1 MFILLLVILVIAGAL
16 FVVSNSSYVQTKLG
30 QWVAESLSKRL
41 NAKVMV
47 DKLDVDFV
55 NRLTLNGFIV
65 YDQQDDTLAYAKRI
79 NLTVRRLGVRNNI
92 FRFGDLQLDNATVNI
107 RKIDESGGTN
117 LDFIV
122 DYFSNP
128 DTLSIDSVK
137 SNLLLSAQSVVLNNC
152 NFSFQNPYEVKVDS
166 GMDLNNIS
174 IKSIHGSIEDFL
186 FMNDS
191 LVCDFQSFSFRENSG
206 MSLQDLKGEFRL
218 NDEGIH
224 THNLELTT
232 TNSSVLGDISLM
244 HTDWID
250 YRDFLH
256 AIKWNGQLNRSKVNL
271 KDIGYFVPGLYNVDF
286 PFYLQGKIT
295 GSIDN
300 LKGRKIQVSAGDR
313 SIFRGD
319 FDVSGL
325 PDASNAFIDLRVRQ
339 LSSDYHDLV
348 NITSEMSGNIDF
360 KSNLPVEV
368 ERVGSLFFEGSFTG
382 FSNDFVAYGN
392 LTTEAGSVKMDLKV
406 EEDSVNNRVN
416 YDGNIRTKNLNVGRV
431 FDIEEFGTV
440 AVNADVSA
448 YSREK
453 MESATVVGKIENMEY
468 MGYKYK
474 NILVD
479 GNVASKKFEGHLTS
493 RDPNFYLDFD
503 GKVDF
508 STQVPILDFYADIIN
523 LDLSALKLVKL
534 EEPLSFSSQVS
545 LYAAGNSIN
554 DITGSLIAGGS
565 FICFG
570 DSVLYLDEVKVTA
583 AGDVNNRKISFS
595 SDIAD
600 IDITGAFDIE
610 GLPQSFKNLVG
621 EVLPA
626 VVETEMVKTEQ
637 VFDFNI
643 NYKQKNMISGIFLPG
658 LEIASQTTA
667 YGSYNSLDRTFGL
680 FFRAPKLE
688 YGDYSAQDINAD
700 MGKISEVLKGKLYAS
715 EAYVQKLRLENVDID
730 LEAYNDIGTLGV
742 GWYNID
748 KSTQADLNARV
759 FFEENR
765 HSIIELQPGY
775 VGSENSVWEIK
786 NTATITIDSTR
797 IQIDSLLFAN
807 NKQILD
813 VHGVISKD
821 KEDELRVSLQN
832 FNFASLD
839 SIGVSMDKDLRGVLN
854 LDGSIRDFY
863 DERIIKADLSIDS
876 LGYAEYELGDVE
888 ASSRYF
894 AELSKLSLSGD
905 LTKGVD
911 RVLDFKGDYLI
922 GEDDPLSGKLFL
934 NDFNLSVLNA
944 FEIPQINEYSG
955 FANGEVAITGKVLAP
970 VLKGFID
977 FDDARF
983 RVEYLNTY
991 YHFSDRVRVEDGW
1004 FGIDYKPIYD
1014 EYSRKGYVV
1023 ASAFHEDYSQW
1034 SYDISVEAN
1043 NFFLLNT
1050 TREMNNMYYG
1060 TAFGT
1065 GTMQIGGYAG
1075 FLEINIEA
1083 TTGKG
1088 TSVKLPLD
1096 EKEDVTMEHFVHFVN
1111 KKEDEHEERQTDLSG
1126 VQLRLNID
1134 ATPDAEI
1141 QLIFDEKAGDI
1152 IRGRGSGKI
1161 TLEIAP
1167 TGEFLMFGR
1176 YEIQEG
1182 SYLFTLQN
1190 LINKQFK
1197 VRQGGVIGWY
1207 GDPYQADIDITA
1219 TYGLRTPLY
1228 PIMIENLDRYRGRE
1242 DVNVVLGLSGK
1253 LLNPGIN
1260 FNIELPESTETERSQ
1275 LASISSTTQQLN
1287 QQVFSLLILNRFL
1300 PVNQTT
1306 DNQAITGVSGLG
1318 AATTS
1323 DFVSSQISN
1332 WLSELSNEFDIGVN
1346 YRPGDQISSQEIAVA
1361 LSTQLFNERLSVRGN
1376 FGVTSASESQ
1386 YNPGQTNIL
1395 GDFLVE
1401 YSLTADGKIR
1411 LKVFNETNPYE
1422 VFSTSSSIY
1431 TQGVGLV
1438 YQEDFNTLDE
1448 FFDEVKK
1455 LFTGDKAEKIP

>member
-1 MFILLLVILVIAGAL
+1 MILVIAGAL

-47 DKLDVDFV
+47 DGVDIDFV

-65 YDQQDDTLAYAKRI
+65 YDQQEDTLVYAKRI
-79 NLTVRRLGVRNNI
+79 NLTVRRLGIRNNT
-92 FRFGDLQLDNATVNI
+92 FRFGDLLLDNATVNI
-107 RKIDESGGTN
+107 RRIDEEGGTN

-137 SNLLLSAQSVVLNNC
+137 SNLLLSAQSVSLNNC
-152 NFSFQNPYEVKVDS
+152 NFTFINPYEAKVDS
-166 GMDLNNIS
+166 GIDLNNVS
-174 IKSIHGSIEDFL
+174 VKSIYGSIEDLL
-186 FMNDS
+186 FISDS
-191 LVCDFQSFSFRENSG
+191 MVCDFQSFSFREKSG
-206 MSLQDLKGEFRL
+206 MTLENLKGKFRL
-218 NDEGIH
+218 NNKGIH
-224 THNLELTT
+224 THNLELITA
-232 TNSSVLGDISLM
+232 NSSVLGDIALEQKA
-244 HTDWID
+244 WAD
-250 YRDFLH
+250 YGDFLH
-256 AIKWNGQLNRSKVNL
+256 SIKWNGQLNRSMINL
-271 KDIGYFVPGLYNVDF
+271 KDIGYFVPDLYNVDF
-286 PFYLQGKIT
+286 PFYVEGKIT

-300 LKGRKIQVSAGDR
+300 LKGRKIQINAGER

-319 FDVSGL
+319 FDISGL
-325 PDASNAFIDLRVRQ
+325 PDASSAFIDLRVRQ
-339 LSSDYHDLV
+339 LSSDYSDLV
-348 NITSEMSGNIDF
+348 GITSELSGNENF
-360 KSNLPVEV
+360 KSSLPVEV
-368 ERVGSLFFEGSFTG
+368 ARIGSLFFEGSFTG
-382 FSNDFVAYGN
+382 FADDFVAYGN

-406 EEDSVNNRVN
+406 EADSLNNRVN
-416 YDGNIRTKNLNVGRV
+416 YDGNIRTKNLDVGRV
-431 FDIEEFGTV
+431 FDIAEFGIV

-448 YSREK
+448 YSRDK
-453 MESATVVGKIENMEY
+453 MESATVVGKIESMEY
-468 MGYKYK
+468 SGYTYK

-493 RDPNFYLDFD
+493 RDPNLHLDFE

-508 STQVPILDFYADIIN
+508 SSQVPILDFYADIIN
-523 LDLSALKLVKL
+523 LDLSALKLVKS
-534 EEPLSFSSQVS
+534 EESLSLSSRLS
-545 LYAAGNSIN
+545 LYAAGKSIN
-554 DITGSLIAGGS
+554 DISGSLIADGS
-565 FICFG
+565 FLCFG
-570 DSVLYLDEVKVTA
+570 DSVLYLEEVKITA
-583 AGDVNNRKISFS
+583 VGDVKNRKISFK

-610 GLPQSFKNLVG
+610 GLPQSFQNLVG
-621 EVLPA
+621 EVLPSL
-626 VVETEMVKTEQ
+626 VETKMVKTEQ
-637 VFDFNI
+637 VFDFNM
-643 NYKQKNMISGIFLPG
+643 NYKQKNMISGIILPE

-667 YGSYNSLDRTFGL
+667 YGSYNSIDRTFGL
-680 FFRAPKLE
+680 FFRSPKLE
-688 YGDYSAQDINAD
+688 YQQYSAKDVNAD

-715 EAYVQKLRLENVDID
+715 EAHIQNLQLENFDID
-730 LEAYNDIGTLGV
+730 LEAYNDMGSLRV
-742 GWYNID
+742 GWYNMD
-748 KSTQADLNARV
+748 KSSQAKLNARV
-759 FFEENR
+759 HFEQNR
-765 HSIIELQPGY
+765 HSVIELEPGY
-775 VGSENSVWEIK
+775 LGSENSVWEITK
-786 NTATITIDSTR
+786 TAIITIDSTR

-807 NKQILD
+807 HNQSLD
-813 VHGVISKD
+813 VHGVISEN
-821 KEDELRVSLQN
+821 KEDELRVSLKE

-839 SIGVSMDKDLRGVLN
+839 SIGISMDKDLRGILN

-863 DERIIKADLSIDS
+863 NERILKADLSIES
-876 LGYAEYELGDVE
+876 LGYSDYELGDVK

-894 AELSKLSLSGD
+894 AELSKLSLTGA
-905 LTKGVD
+905 LTRGVD
-911 RVLDFKGDYLI
+911 RVLDFKGDYRV
-922 GEDDPLSGKLFL
+922 GEDDPLTGKLFL

-944 FEIPQINEYSG
+944 FDIPQINEYSG
-955 FANGEVAITGKVLAP
+955 LANGEVDITGKIAAP
-970 VLKGFID
+970 ILNGFID

-1023 ASAFHEDYSQW
+1023 ASAFHEDYSNW

-1065 GTMQIGGYAG
+1065 GTMQIGGYEG

-1083 TTGKG
+1083 ATGKG

-1111 KKEDEHEERQTDLSG
+1111 KKEEEHEERQTDLSG
-1126 VQLRLNID
+1126 VHLSLNVD

-1152 IRGRGSGKI
+1152 IRGRGSGRI
-1161 TLEIAP
+1161 TLEITP
-1167 TGEFLMFGR
+1167 SGEFLMFGR
-1176 YEIQEG
+1176 YEIQDG

-1228 PIMIENLDRYRGRE
+1228 PIMVENQDRYRGRE
-1242 DVNVVLGLSGK
+1242 DVNVVLDLSGK
-1253 LLNPGIN
+1253 LMNPGIN
-1260 FNIELPESTETERSQ
+1260 FKIELPEATETERSQ

-1300 PVNQTT
+1300 PINQNT
-1306 DNQAITGVSGLG
+1306 DNQAMTGVSGLG

-1455 LFTGDKAEKIP
+1455 LFTKEKAEVSP

>member
-1 MFILLLVILVIAGAL
+1 MIVVIAGML
-16 FVVSNSSYVQTKLG
+16 FVVTNSSYVQTKLG

-47 DKLDVDFV
+47 DRLDIDFI

-65 YDQQDDTLAYAKRI
+65 FDQQEDTLVYAKRI
-79 NLTVRRLGVRNNI
+79 NLTVRRLGIRNNI
-92 FRFGDLQLDNATVNI
+92 FRFGDLELDNATVNI
-107 RKIDESGGTN
+107 RKIDESGATN
-117 LDFIV
+117 LDFIT

-152 NFSFQNPYEVKVDS
+152 NFSFRNPFENKVDS

-174 IKSIHGSIEDFL
+174 VKSIHGSIENFL
-186 FMNDS
+186 FINDS

-206 MSLQDLKGEFRL
+206 VTLQNLKGEFRL
-218 NDEGIH
+218 NDKGIH

-232 TNSSVLGDISLM
+232 TNSSILGDIALE
-244 HTDWID
+244 HKAWID
-250 YRDFLH
+250 YSDFLH
-256 AIKWNGQLNRSKVNL
+256 AIKWNGQLNRSKINL
-271 KDIGYFVPGLYNVDF
+271 KDIGYFVPDLYNVDF
-286 PFYLQGKIT
+286 PFYLEGKIT
-295 GSIDN
+295 GPIDN
-300 LKGRKIQVSAGDR
+300 LKGRKIQINAGDR

-325 PDASNAFIDLRVRQ
+325 PDAPNAFIDLRVRQ
-339 LSSDYHDLV
+339 LSSDYYDLV
-348 NITSEMSGNIDF
+348 NITSEMSGNDHF
-360 KSNLPVEV
+360 KSSLPVEI
-368 ERVGSLFFEGSFTG
+368 ERIGSLFFEGSFTG
-382 FSNDFVAYGN
+382 FAQDFVAYGN

-406 EEDSVNNRVN
+406 QADSLNNRVN

-431 FDIEEFGTV
+431 FDIEEFGIV

-468 MGYKYK
+468 SGYNYK

-479 GNVASKKFEGHLTS
+479 GSVASKKFEGHLTS
-493 RDPNFYLDFD
+493 RDPNLHLDFD

-508 STQVPILDFYADIIN
+508 SKKVPLLDFYADIIN
-523 LDLSALKLVKL
+523 LDLTALKLVKS
-534 EEPLSFSSQVS
+534 EVSLSLSSQLS
-545 LYAAGNSIN
+545 LYAAGKSIN
-554 DITGSLIAGGS
+554 DITGSLIADGT

-570 DSVLYLDEVKVTA
+570 DSVLYLDEVKITA
-583 AGDVNNRKISFS
+583 AGDVKNRKISFK
-595 SDIAD
+595 SDVAD
-600 IDITGAFDIE
+600 IDVTGAFDIE

-643 NYKQKNMISGIFLPG
+643 NYKQKNMISGIFLPE

-667 YGSYNSLDRTFGL
+667 YGSYNSLERTFGL
-680 FFRAPKLE
+680 FFRSPQLE
-688 YGDYSAQDINAD
+688 YKDYSAKNISAD
-700 MGKISEVLKGKLYAS
+700 LGKISEVLKGKIYAS
-715 EAYVQKLRLENVDID
+715 EAYIQKLRLENFDID
-730 LEAYNDIGTLGV
+730 LEAYNDMGTVGV
-742 GWYNID
+742 GWYNMD
-748 KSTQADLNARV
+748 KSTQANLKARV
-759 FFEENR
+759 HFEENN

-775 VGSENSVWEIK
+775 VGSENSVWEITR
-786 NTATITIDSTR
+786 TATITIDSSR

-807 NKQILD
+807 NNQSLD
-813 VHGVISKD
+813 VQGVISKD
-821 KEDELRVSLQN
+821 KNDALRVSLQN

-839 SIGVSMDKDLRGVLN
+839 SIGISMDKELRGVLD
-854 LDGSIRDFY
+854 LKGSIRDFY

-876 LGYAEYELGDVE
+876 LGYSDYELGNLT

-894 AELSKLSLSGD
+894 AESSKLSLTGD
-905 LTKGVD
+905 LTKGED
-911 RVLDFKGDYLI
+911 RVLDFKGDYSI
-922 GEDDPLSGKLFL
+922 GEDNPLKGKLFL
-934 NDFNLSVLNA
+934 KEFNLSVLNA

-955 FANGEVAITGKVLAP
+955 FANGEVNITGKISAP
-970 VLKGFID
+970 VLNGFID

-1023 ASAFHEDYSQW
+1023 ASAYHEDYSNW
-1034 SYDISVEAN
+1034 SYDVSVEAN
-1043 NFFLLNT
+1043 NFFLLNN

-1065 GTMQIGGYAG
+1065 GTMQIGGYEG

-1088 TSVKLPLD
+1088 TSIKLPLD

-1111 KKEDEHEERQTDLSG
+1111 KKEEEHEERQTDLSG
-1126 VQLRLNID
+1126 VQLRLNVD

-1161 TLEIAP
+1161 TLEISP

-1207 GDPYQADIDITA
+1207 GDPYQADLDITA
-1219 TYGLRTPLY
+1219 TYALRTPLY
-1228 PIMIENLDRYRGRE
+1228 PIMIENQDRYRGRE
-1242 DVNVVLGLSGK
+1242 DVNVVLDLSGK

-1260 FNIELPESTETERSQ
+1260 FKIELPEATETERSQ

-1300 PVNQTT
+1300 PINQTT

-1376 FGVTSASESQ
+1376 FGVTSASETQ

-1431 TQGVGLV
+1431 TQGIGLV

-1448 FFDEVKK
+1448 FFNEIKG
-1455 LFTGDKAEKIP
+1455 LFSGDKAKKSD